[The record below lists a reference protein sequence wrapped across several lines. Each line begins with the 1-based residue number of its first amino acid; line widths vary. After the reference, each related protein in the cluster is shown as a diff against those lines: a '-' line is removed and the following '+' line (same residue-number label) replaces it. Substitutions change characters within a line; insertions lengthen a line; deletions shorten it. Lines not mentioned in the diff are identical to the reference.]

1 MSEPSITERPGASVA
16 SFIVACPTCG
26 WKFTAHPY
34 TTAVSAYYTHQEL
47 SPSCAACEIWPV
59 AS

>member
-1 MSEPSITERPGASVA
+1 MAT
-16 SFIVACPTCG
+16 FLVACTTCG
-26 WKFTAHPY
+26 WKFTAYPY